1 MSRWR
6 RSWNGKLSRERQSRY
21 SIFCLTLAIHVCLSR
36 ESTTQHC
43 SILCTYS
50 LTDTFAQKT
59 TCCLNSL
66 QVKDLIGY
74 QKQEKEKEKKKKRK
88 ISSPFA
94 PSSVAFLP
102 RQHTAL
108 IIFHFTIKMIG
119 GLKTVEGFYN
129 LFVIRF
135 QISVLT
141 KFLWMLYNF
150 ITHKM
155 IYILTI
161 MINLLI
167 LCSRD
172 DIFGPIFKYNY

>member
-1 MSRWR
+1 M
-6 RSWNGKLSRERQSRY
+6 
-21 SIFCLTLAIHVCLSR
+21 CVSR
-36 ESTTQHC
+36 ESTAQHC
-43 SILCTYS
+43 ILLCTYS

-74 QKQEKEKEKKKKRK
+74 QKQKKKKK

-108 IIFHFTIKMIG
+108 IVFHFTIKMIG

-135 QISVLT
+135 QIPVLT
-141 KFLWMLYNF
+141 KILWMLYNF
-150 ITHKM
+150 ITPKM

-161 MINLLI
+161 MINLLT

>member
-1 MSRWR
+1 M
-6 RSWNGKLSRERQSRY
+6 
-21 SIFCLTLAIHVCLSR
+21 
-36 ESTTQHC
+36 
-43 SILCTYS
+43 
-50 LTDTFAQKT
+50 
-59 TCCLNSL
+59 
-66 QVKDLIGY
+66 
-74 QKQEKEKEKKKKRK
+74 
-88 ISSPFA
+88 
-94 PSSVAFLP
+94 AFLP

-167 LCSRD
+167 LCSRG